1 MQKILREGKI
11 KLFPDIDDNSNF
23 VEKEYKM
30 VVLDKSSVK
39 EMMALQKVILD
50 YLDDP
55 ETYQADDE
63 DFMLNILNGNGRAI
77 GVIVDN
83 EIVGWHTL
91 LFPEDTEL
99 NLGIDLKLP
108 KEELGKVA
116 HLETSVVHPKVR
128 KNSLHTIMQE
138 ELAKLTDEL
147 RHYHLCVTV
156 SPYNY
161 PSIKGSIL
169 IGLKIHKLKKKY
181 DGKWRYILYKNLRN
195 PAELSKAGED
205 IIAKSTELDKQ
216 QELLNN
222 NYVGYKL
229 EKIRK
234 DDIREFNVYYRKLK

>member
-1 MQKILREGKI
+1 MQKIFREGKLR
-11 KLFPDIDDNSNF
+11 LFPNIGDNSNF
-23 VEKEYKM
+23 KEKDYKM
-30 VVLDKSSVK
+30 VLLDKSSVK
-39 EMMALQKVILD
+39 EMMALQKVIIE
-50 YLDDP
+50 YLDNP
-55 ETYQADDE
+55 EIYQADDE

-77 GVIVDN
+77 GVIVDD

-91 LFPEDTEL
+91 LFPDKSEL

-108 KEELGKVA
+108 KDELGNVA

-128 KNSLHTIMQE
+128 RNSLHTIMQE

-147 RHYHLCVTV
+147 DHYHLCVTV

-161 PSIKGSIL
+161 PSIKGSII

-195 PAELSKAGED
+195 PANLITTGED
-205 IIAKSTELDKQ
+205 IILKSTELNKQ

-222 NYVGYKL
+222 NYAGYKL

-234 DDIREFNVYYRKLK
+234 DDIRKFNVYYRKLK